1 MLNENDV
8 IEAVC
13 AYLPSQDY
21 RVVGKKKTT
30 QQGTDIVAM
39 NHSGAR
45 LFVEAKGETSSK
57 RKSARY
63 GKPFNASQLFD
74 HTAKALY
81 TTTKLRCLHPQDHVA
96 LAFPAHAPIRTLTL
110 PIMPAL
116 ALLRIDVL
124 WVNPQG
130 EVFWE
135 KCADNEH
142 A

>member
-8 IEAVC
+8 IEAIC
-13 AYLPSQDY
+13 AYLPSLGY
-21 RVVGKKKTT
+21 TVAGKKKTT
-30 QQGTDIVAM
+30 QRGKDIVAV
-39 NHSGAR
+39 HSSGTK

-63 GKPFNASQLFD
+63 GKPFTPSQLFD

-81 TTTKLRCLHPQDHVA
+81 TATKLRCLYPQHQVA
-96 LAFPAHAPIRTLTL
+96 LAFPAHAPIRTLTM
-110 PIMPAL
+110 PIMSAL
-116 ALLRIDVL
+116 ALLCIDVL

-130 EVFWE
+130 EIFWE
-135 KCADNEH
+135 KFGDNEH